1 MSDLLKMKK
10 NVKRKNQKGF
20 TLMEVLIVI
29 ALLATLGTYAGV
41 KLLSKLKEGKVGA
54 AKIQLSGFQ
63 QALQS
68 YYLDNSVY
76 PSTSQG
82 LDALIAKPSGA
93 PEPKRYSPE
102 GYFSKK
108 QIPKDPWGNDYIYV
122 CEDGQTYGVA
132 SAGPDGTPESED
144 DIKAD

>member
-1 MSDLLKMKK
+1 MNREKQRRQRND
-10 NVKRKNQKGF
+10 KGF

-41 KLLSKLKEGKVGA
+41 KLLAKLQGGKADA

-68 YYLDNSVY
+68 YYLDNNAY
-76 PSTSQG
+76 PTTGQG
-82 LDALIAKPSGA
+82 LDALISKPTSG
-93 PEPKRYSPE
+93 PEPRRYSPD

-108 QIPKDPWGNDYIYV
+108 QIPKDPWGNDYVYV
-122 CEDGQTYGVA
+122 CEDGQNYSISSVGV
-132 SAGPDGTPESED
+132 DGKPETED
-144 DIKAD
+144 DIKSE